1 MWWEWGS
8 WEEGGSALSVF
19 CLSDAPLCSGDEMFS
34 DSFDYTEVEDGFFYK
49 VDGKV
54 RAASALCLAFELVE

>member
-1 MWWEWGS
+1 M
-8 WEEGGSALSVF
+8 F